1 MRRLLLQTLLVFVI
15 LTLAVWVAI
24 IYAKP
29 GPEGKIVL
37 ASGGAAGLYHDLA
50 VAYKKELERFGVDVE
65 LRPHVEGIETLKGLF
80 PQFKSEFSSF
90 DEKNADIQAGFLK
103 GGFSGSLRGRL
114 ASARE
119 QVWHQRQVDN
129 LRSVGRLFY
138 EPLWVFY
145 KSGQTLKSLKDL
157 RGKTLYVGARISGT
171 RRVVLH
177 LLKANGVTDKNTT
190 FIQEDMSGDAEPL
203 LSGSADAALMI
214 LPPEAKPVQEL
225 LRNPQIRL
233 MDFAAEADAYT
244 NRFPALSKLVLR
256 QGAVE
261 FDPDIP
267 SSDTTLLATSVALVV
282 KADLDPAL
290 VSLLAYAVI
299 RNPKSG
305 FDKTGEPVLFF
316 KAGEFPNGNDPEFE
330 LAPQAQFVYQ
340 SGDLPVLLR
349 TIAPMSKQ
357 LNLPFWLAAVIN
369 ANAAKSI
376 LLIIPLLSV
385 IIPLMRFLPMLYNW
399 SLRRRLLYWYRQLKA
414 LEDSLDHPPTPDQLH
429 QKLHELERIDR
440 AVSKIRVPLF
450 FSDRL
455 YDLRGHIDL
464 VRNRLAPPR
473 FKVAAE

>member
-1 MRRLLLQTLLVFVI
+1 M
-15 LTLAVWVAI
+15 
-24 IYAKP
+24 
-29 GPEGKIVL
+29 
-37 ASGGAAGLYHDLA
+37 
-50 VAYKKELERFGVDVE
+50 
-65 LRPHVEGIETLKGLF
+65 
-80 PQFKSEFSSF
+80 
-90 DEKNADIQAGFLK
+90 
-103 GGFSGSLRGRL
+103 
-114 ASARE
+114 
-119 QVWHQRQVDN
+119 
-129 LRSVGRLFY
+129 
-138 EPLWVFY
+138 
-145 KSGQTLKSLKDL
+145 
-157 RGKTLYVGARISGT
+157 
-171 RRVVLH
+171 LH